1 MYLADILSDLTDRK
15 LIEWKD
21 VIQAPKDGPNP
32 YHVFKTLIGG
42 FAIKISRI

>member
-21 VIQAPKDGPNP
+21 VIKLLRTAE
-32 YHVFKTLIGG
+32 
-42 FAIKISRI
+42 